1 MTGGEALYRVWDVMS
16 VRPPFFVSFANYF
29 SLCLNSSDALPH
41 AFTQSRN
48 LTVDMPSLGLSTP
61 STPVTPSMPSEAA
74 SSEAGEHDGTSS
86 PFLFQLAL
94 ALLSLNEPAI
104 LALESSAQV
113 YTYINH
119 NMTNHAISI
128 DALVHA
134 SEALRARVKRSD
146 VLERRRAAIKELG
159 S

>member
-1 MTGGEALYRVWDVMS
+1 MTD
-16 VRPPFFVSFANYF
+16 FF

-41 AFTQSRN
+41 AFGKN
-48 LTVDMPSLGLSTP
+48 LTVDMPSLGLGSGSAP
-61 STPVTPSMPSEAA
+61 STPVTPSMPLE
-74 SSEAGEHDGTSS
+74 EDRGGEHDGTSS

-104 LALESSAQV
+104 LALDSSAQV

-128 DALVHA
+128 DALVQA
-134 SEALRARVKRSD
+134 SEALRARVKRGE
-146 VLERRRAAIKELG
+146 VLERRKAAIRDL